1 MQNDN
6 RVVALA
12 AFAAGAVM
20 AVVVTRGS
28 KPSAVKSTAQRLTLY
43 TNPICP
49 FAHRTWL
56 TLVEKGVAF
65 DQVLIPLSGEV
76 KAFKASGKTSGV
88 WASKTP
94 EEVETIKENYKKE
107 INSTGEVPTI
117 TYGDAIITEADVC
130 SEFVNDAFPHTGTA
144 LFPENSAQRAY
155 VRRMYKV
162 LSGGD
167 GVMALYGF
175 LKNQDPA
182 KDEAFVAKIYKHHAK
197 FAELADEQGPFF
209 SGSTPGFYDLML
221 APFYFRF
228 SILLGHY
235 RHFDYIPKNKDDFVW
250 VARLQAWAAAMDALP
265 SLQQTKGATPEDLIR
280 FYGAAGYS
288 GERGVSK
295 M

>member
-6 RVVALA
+6 RVVAVA
-12 AFAAGAVM
+12 AFAAGAAL
-20 AVVVTRGS
+20 AVALTRG
-28 KPSAVKSTAQRLTLY
+28 KAPAVKATAKVTLY

-49 FAHRTWL
+49 FAHRAWL

-65 DQVLIPLSGEV
+65 DVVHIPLSGEI
-76 KAFKASGKTSGV
+76 KTFKATGKTLGV

-144 LFPENSAQRAY
+144 LFPEDPVERAY
-155 VRRMYKV
+155 VRRMFKV

-175 LKNQDPA
+175 LKNQDPD
-182 KDEAFVAKIYKHHAK
+182 KDQAFAAKIYKHHAK
-197 FAELADEQGPFF
+197 FAELADKQGPFF
-209 SGSTPGFYDLML
+209 SGATPGFYDLML

-235 RHFDYIPKNKDDFVW
+235 RHFDYIPKNNDDFAW

-265 SLQQTKGATPEDLIR
+265 SLQQTKGTTPEDLIR
-280 FYGAAGYS
+280 FYGLAGYP

-295 M
+295 I